1 VSRLEFPLKG
11 LLRDPTEEP
20 ALRRIWERIDGRLPD
35 ARRRRRRV
43 ALGGLVFAMASVV
56 ALVVALRRDAGPLR
70 FGDGRA
76 LLAVDAPAA
85 GARLALS
92 DGSSIELGGGA
103 RLEPLESS
111 GTTFLAVL
119 QRGSASFDVRPGGPR
134 RWQVE
139 CGLATVEVVGTRF
152 SCERAPGRLRVS
164 VQRGA
169 IVVRGERVA
178 DRARRMAAGESLDV
192 VETPL
197 VAAPSLAAPRPE
209 VAVGA
214 EKAATAPVY
223 EEPAAA
229 TAPVYEEPAAA
240 TAPVYEEPAA
250 ATASVYEEPAAA
262 STPRAS
268 WRTLAQA
275 GHPVEAFAVLGAPG
289 VRREARRLGV
299 ADLLALADV
308 ARLSGHP
315 ADAVVPLERI
325 LSGFARDPQAPLA
338 AFALGRLELDALD
351 RPRPAAQ
358 ALERALILGV
368 PRSLREDVRAR
379 LVEAYGRA
387 GNRAAARVAAEGYL
401 REFPSGHQAAK
412 METIIAPN

>member
-11 LLRDPTEEP
+11 SLRDPTEEP

-43 ALGGLVFAMASVV
+43 AMGGLVLAMASMV
-56 ALVVALRRDAGPLR
+56 ALVLTLRRDAGPLR

-76 LLAVDAPAA
+76 LFAVDAPAS

-139 CGLATVEVVGTRF
+139 CGLATIEVVGTRF
-152 SCERAPGRLRVS
+152 ACERAPGRLRVS

-178 DRARRMAAGESLDV
+178 DRARRLVAGESLDV
-192 VETPL
+192 VETPV
-197 VAAPSLAAPRPE
+197 VAVPSLAPPLPE

-214 EKAATAPVY
+214 EDPTTALA
-223 EEPAAA
+223 E
-229 TAPVYEEPAAA
+229 
-240 TAPVYEEPAA
+240 
-250 ATASVYEEPAAA
+250 EEPAAA
-262 STPRAS
+262 SAPRAS

-275 GHPVEAFAVLGAPG
+275 GHPAEAFAVLGAPG
-289 VRREARRLGV
+289 VRREVRRLGV

-315 ADAVVPLERI
+315 AEAVAPLERI
-325 LSGFARDPQAPLA
+325 LSGFAGDPQAPLA

-387 GNRAAARVAAEGYL
+387 GDRAAARIAAEGYL
-401 REFPSGHQAAK
+401 REFPSGHQAAE